1 MNCGIATTT
10 SCFASYTIR
19 ARMLHTVCILYHTC
33 KNVAH
38 SLLHQLRPV
47 DGSGARRNGQ
57 EACNFLRNRYEGR
70 SESRVRSLLAEM
82 QTCTLQPGE
91 DPGVYFARLYCL
103 RLQLQQVGCTVDAYQ
118 LKSNALLGLSAEYI
132 PMLNQLRTMQSLD
145 LTMVNLSLIHI

>member
-1 MNCGIATTT
+1 MRTYLCPIPWKTSHYCGKHGRNRFLELWDRENDELFRT
-10 SCFASYTIR
+10 
-19 ARMLHTVCILYHTC
+19 LYHTC

-82 QTCTLQPGE
+82 ETCTLQPGE
-91 DPGVYFARLYCL
+91 DPDVYFARLYRL
-103 RLQLQQVGCTVDAYQ
+103 RLQLQQVIA
-118 LKSNALLGLSAEYI
+118 
-132 PMLNQLRTMQSLD
+132 
-145 LTMVNLSLIHI
+145 